1 MNIMPP
7 KSYVQAVSQPQRST
21 YQKDP
26 DVGEGVTKGT
36 VQSFTGRAGQKEGGH
51 QGSVVDGQADGQN
64 VEAGQSVRPRGG
76 GGPSVQAS
84 HQGNVQE
91 TPKHQTGGTQG
102 AETRPATKR
111 GMRKKQTRLYNLFLV
126 IYL

>member
-64 VEAGQSVRPRGG
+64 VEAGQSGGQEVAEIHPYRPVIRAMFRRH
-76 GGPSVQAS
+76 P
-84 HQGNVQE
+84 NIKQE
-91 TPKHQTGGTQG
+91 APK
-102 AETRPATKR
+102 ELRPDLQPKEE
-111 GMRKKQTRLYNLFLV
+111 
-126 IYL
+126 